1 MHFWLD
7 ITEVFETK
15 WDINIS
21 PISSATLDSWS
32 SWSDPVHIP
41 GARSQPP
48 LFWQENLN
56 PWPVGLVFST
66 GRGGPVGILPTWDL
80 LRVLR
85 GRRRPTT
92 PNPPTCPKH
101 RDWRLDFG
109 KKTPQNYFLP
119 LHRTRPFFSWDNM
132 NLIISISNFPGID
145 TSAQVIPSSF
155 FFPDEGYRIWGLY
168 RHPYV
173 KEMEQGV
180 PSTSHS
186 CNQTRQTITAE
197 KVSCKM

>member
-1 MHFWLD
+1 MVERGPDPFLPLLKIRNPKFATQPGIIFPEHQIRQKSLGFAIIWQFQHGKPFTSGSISKPYPFQLHQKIKKPFSVHFWLD

-48 LFWQENLN
+48 LFWQESLN

-101 RDWRLDFG
+101 RD
-109 KKTPQNYFLP
+109 
-119 LHRTRPFFSWDNM
+119 
-132 NLIISISNFPGID
+132 
-145 TSAQVIPSSF
+145 
-155 FFPDEGYRIWGLY
+155 
-168 RHPYV
+168 
-173 KEMEQGV
+173 
-180 PSTSHS
+180 
-186 CNQTRQTITAE
+186 
-197 KVSCKM
+197 